1 MLKSNI
7 YLPIFHISLD
17 FSCIPSIHCVATKG
31 KLMKLRKYEDIA
43 PSNRT
48 NFTML
53 YYHAGRILTHIETQL
68 KQAYGNPLPIK
79 QARNLTRMQH
89 KLEQMV
95 ARYKQMKA
103 ELDKEY
109 QLKKAK

>member
-1 MLKSNI
+1 
-7 YLPIFHISLD
+7 
-17 FSCIPSIHCVATKG
+17 
-31 KLMKLRKYEDIA
+31 MKMRKYEDIA

-53 YYHAGRILTHIETQL
+53 YYHVGRILTHIETQL
-68 KQAYGNPLPIK
+68 KQAYGNNLPIK

-89 KLEQMV
+89 KLEQIV

-103 ELDKEY
+103 DLDKEY
-109 QLKKAK
+109 QLKKIK